1 MVNLNI
7 DGCKKTYDLKNNT
20 DGIRLSDIAKDFENN
35 YSGYISLAVVNNDV
49 QELNTYIKEDSDIK
63 FLDTKNPDGLRVYTR
78 TLNLV
83 FIMACKCL
91 FKDSRVVI
99 EHSLSN
105 GVYCEIYLGRDITEE
120 DISKIKDKMDKIIAK
135 DYDINKN
142 IYTKKEAI

>member
-1 MVNLNI
+1 M
-7 DGCKKTYDLKNNT
+7 
-20 DGIRLSDIAKDFENN
+20 
-35 YSGYISLAVVNNDV
+35 
-49 QELNTYIKEDSDIK
+49 
-63 FLDTKNPDGLRVYTR
+63 DTKNPDGLRVYTR

-120 DISKIKDKMDKIIAK
+120 DIAQIKDKMDKIIAK
-135 DYDINKN
+135 DYDITKN
-142 IYTKKEAI
+142 IYTKKEAIEIFKSIGLDEKAELIKYKEKDIVKIYKCNNYIDHSSASLYMFASFAVAQTF